1 MAGDRRRRRGRLPR
15 RCVDQ
20 SPLIEVSEG
29 KDSRPQGGVMG
40 AMAQLGASALA
51 ILRTRLELA
60 SVEFAEARERI
71 KEMVLLA
78 AVGTVLGLFALLF
91 ASLFVIAWFWD
102 DYRLEAVGG
111 VTLFYV
117 AITVLIFARLRKIS
131 RDAPAPFA
139 ATLEE
144 LENDAAALRR
154 RR

>member
-1 MAGDRRRRRGRLPR
+1 
-15 RCVDQ
+15 
-20 SPLIEVSEG
+20 VSEG
-29 KDSRPQGGVMG
+29 KDSRAQGGVMG

-71 KEMVLLA
+71 KETVLLA

>member
-1 MAGDRRRRRGRLPR
+1 
-15 RCVDQ
+15 
-20 SPLIEVSEG
+20 VSERE
-29 KDSRPQGGVMG
+29 DSRPAGGAMG

-51 ILRTRLELA
+51 MLRTRIELA
-60 SVEFAEARERI
+60 CVEFVEAREHIRD
-71 KEMVLLA
+71 MVVLA

-91 ASLFVIAWFWD
+91 ASLFVVAYFWD
-102 DYRLEAVGG
+102 SYRLAAVGG

-117 AITVLIFARLRKIS
+117 AVTVLVFARLRKIA

-154 RR
+154 R

>member
-1 MAGDRRRRRGRLPR
+1 
-15 RCVDQ
+15 
-20 SPLIEVSEG
+20 VSEG

-111 VTLFYV
+111 VTLFYI
-117 AITVLIFARLRKIS
+117 AITVLVFARLRKIS

-154 RR
+154 R

>member
-1 MAGDRRRRRGRLPR
+1 
-15 RCVDQ
+15 
-20 SPLIEVSEG
+20 VSED

-40 AMAQLGASALA
+40 AMAQLAASALA

-71 KEMVLLA
+71 KEMLLLA
-78 AVGTVLGLFALLF
+78 AVGIVLALFALLF

-102 DYRLEAVGG
+102 SYPLEAVGG
-111 VTLFYV
+111 VTLFYI

-131 RDAPAPFA
+131 RDAPTPFA

>member
-1 MAGDRRRRRGRLPR
+1 M
-15 RCVDQ
+15 
-20 SPLIEVSEG
+20 SEG
-29 KDSRPQGGVMG
+29 KDSRPQAGVVG

-102 DYRLEAVGG
+102 SYRLAAVGG
-111 VTLFYV
+111 VTLFYI
-117 AITVLIFARLRKIS
+117 AITVLVFARLRKIS

-154 RR
+154 HR

>member
-1 MAGDRRRRRGRLPR
+1 
-15 RCVDQ
+15 
-20 SPLIEVSEG
+20 VSERN
-29 KDSRPQGGVMG
+29 DNRTQGGVIG
-40 AMAQLGASALA
+40 AMAQLSATALA
-51 ILRTRLELA
+51 MLRTRLELA

-78 AVGTVLGLFALLF
+78 AVGIVLGLFGLLF
-91 ASLFVIAWFWD
+91 VSLFVIAFFWD

-111 VTLFYV
+111 VTLFYI
-117 AITVLIFARLRKIS
+117 AITALIFLRLRKIA

-144 LENDAAALRR
+144 LEHDAAALRR

>member
-1 MAGDRRRRRGRLPR
+1 M
-15 RCVDQ
+15 
-20 SPLIEVSEG
+20 SEG
-29 KDSRPQGGVMG
+29 NESRPQGGVMG

-51 ILRTRLELA
+51 MLRTRLELA
-60 SVEFAEARERI
+60 SVEFAEARERL

-102 DYRLEAVGG
+102 SYRLEAVGG
-111 VTLFYV
+111 GTLFYV
-117 AITVLIFARLRKIS
+117 AITVLVFARLRKIS
-131 RDAPAPFA
+131 RDTPAPFA
-139 ATLEE
+139 TTLEE

>member
-1 MAGDRRRRRGRLPR
+1 
-15 RCVDQ
+15 
-20 SPLIEVSEG
+20 VSEG

-60 SVEFAEARERI
+60 SVEFAEAREHV

-102 DYRLEAVGG
+102 SYRLEAVGG

-117 AITVLIFARLRKIS
+117 AITVLVFARLRKIS

>member
-1 MAGDRRRRRGRLPR
+1 M
-15 RCVDQ
+15 
-20 SPLIEVSEG
+20 SEG
-29 KDSRPQGGVMG
+29 KVSRPQGGVVG

-102 DYRLEAVGG
+102 SYRLEAVGG
-111 VTLFYV
+111 VTLFYIV
-117 AITVLIFARLRKIS
+117 ITVLIFARLRKVS

-154 RR
+154 HR

>member
-1 MAGDRRRRRGRLPR
+1 
-15 RCVDQ
+15 
-20 SPLIEVSEG
+20 VSEG
-29 KDSRPQGGVMG
+29 NDSRPQGGVMS

-51 ILRTRLELA
+51 MLRTRLELA

-102 DYRLEAVGG
+102 SYRLAAVGG
-111 VTLFYV
+111 VTLFYI
-117 AITVLIFARLRKIS
+117 AITVLVFARLRKIS

-154 RR
+154 HR